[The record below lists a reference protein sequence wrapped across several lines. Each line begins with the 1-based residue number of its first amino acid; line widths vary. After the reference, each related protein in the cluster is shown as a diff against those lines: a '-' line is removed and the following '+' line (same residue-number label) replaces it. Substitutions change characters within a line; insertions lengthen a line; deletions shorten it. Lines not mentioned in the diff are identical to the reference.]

1 MNRKYKLLEL
11 EQIDKKLDK
20 YRILLGDIRPKKGWI
35 NTVRKALGMSGRQ
48 LASRIGVSQPRVA
61 EIEKKE
67 MDNSLTLKTM
77 QQVAEGLECEFVY
90 AFVPKTSIKE
100 TLTKRAEEVASAQTN
115 SAAVTMNLE
124 AQGLTDAEVE
134 LIEKETIQEL
144 IAARPTKLWNDIK

>member
-1 MNRKYKLLEL
+1 MNGKYKLLEL
-11 EQIDKKLDK
+11 EQIDKKLEK
-20 YRILLGDIRPKKGWI
+20 YKLLLGEQRPKKGWI
-35 NTVRKALGMSGRQ
+35 HTIRKALGMSGRQ

-77 QQVAEGLECEFVY
+77 QQVAEGLGCEFVY

-100 TLTKRAEEVASAQTN
+100 MLTKRAEEIASAQTN

-124 AQGLTDAEVE
+124 AQGLTETEVE
-134 LIEKETIQEL
+134 LIKKETVQEL
-144 IAARPTKLWNDIK
+144 VAARPTKLWNDIK